1 MQKNAYT
8 WPVMVL
14 RYTLEQ
20 ANFIGRNAAIILNL
34 VHDLGTA
41 QSTRQL
47 ARLSGLSDK
56 TVTAA
61 LKKLRVVKLLHP
73 EALYLLPLGKE
84 CSKITTA
91 CSKTTTPG
99 QISAIPQSTYVFGVI
114 EPEIKKGDKE
124 RGDYRGERIKGKDVT
139 PSIATSIATSIGGK
153 EVNQLGEKKKK
164 KQNTPPTLEEVKT
177 YFRDNNQ
184 TEKRAEEFY
193 NWHERER
200 KGRNGRTWQDSQGRP
215 VKVWKTKARQVWF
228 RDEPK
233 TNRWD
238 ELGV

>member
-1 MQKNAYT
+1 ML
-8 WPVMVL
+8 L

-47 ARLSGLSDK
+47 AGLSGLSDK

-99 QISAIPQSTYVFGVI
+99 EIAAIPQSTYVFGVI

-124 RGDYRGERIKGKDVT
+124 RGDYRGDRIKGVDGS

-164 KQNTPPTLEEVKT
+164 KENTPPTLEEVKT

-184 TEKRAEEFY
+184 NEKRAEEFY

-215 VKVWKTKARQVWF
+215 VKSWKGKARQVWF

>member
-1 MQKNAYT
+1 
-8 WPVMVL
+8 MVL

-34 VHDLGTA
+34 VNDLGTA

-47 ARLSGLSDK
+47 AGLSGLSDK

-99 QISAIPQSTYVFGVI
+99 QIAAIPQSTYVFGVI
-114 EPEIKKGDKE
+114 DPEIKKGDKE
-124 RGDYRGERIKGKDVT
+124 RGDYRGERIKGVDGS

-164 KQNTPPTLEEVKT
+164 KQNKT
-177 YFRDNNQ
+177 MKMM
-184 TEKRAEEFY
+184 E
-193 NWHERER
+193 
-200 KGRNGRTWQDSQGRP
+200 
-215 VKVWKTKARQVWF
+215 
-228 RDEPK
+228 
-233 TNRWD
+233 
-238 ELGV
+238 